1 MAHTR
6 MCRQCY
12 HLFLSPTFTPQEI
25 SFLYS
30 KEAGSL
36 MRSFYR
42 RAEERA
48 GVSFGRQAAGSRML
62 ASQYEQESSSFRKKF
77 IHEFVS
83 TFSRSPIRRVLDIG
97 GGDGANILAF
107 KNSEK
112 FVYDLSNHC
121 SGSGEVAFIDDLG
134 KAQHLIP
141 FDLLVS
147 THTLEHL
154 GNPRDMLACYTTL
167 CKPGSLFYVEV
178 PMQYVYVFLKRLLFP
193 ILRKGIDI
201 HWHINYFSR
210 ASLRALFELSGYKT
224 LYLDTCLMPY
234 GFLRMQV
241 FVALFVYAE
250 KACAGFAS
258 GSQVA
263 REFLSDLMKAAR
275 TEAYRR
281 IMGCYPKLRPHTVL

>member
-1 MAHTR
+1 VHTR
-6 MCRQCY
+6 MCKQCY

-36 MRSFYR
+36 MRLFYQ

-48 GVSFGRQAAGSRML
+48 GVSLGQQAAGSKML
-62 ASQYEQESSSFRKKF
+62 ANQYEQESSSFRKQF
-77 IHEFVS
+77 ICEFVT
-83 TFSRSPIRRVLDIG
+83 TFSRSPIKRVLDIG
-97 GGDGANILAF
+97 GGDGGNILAF

-121 SGSGEVAFIDDLG
+121 SSNGEIEFIDDLG
-134 KAQHLIP
+134 KARHLIP

-147 THTLEHL
+147 THTLEHV
-154 GNPRDMLACYTTL
+154 GNLRDMLECYTAM
-167 CKPGSLFYVEV
+167 CEPGSLFYVEV
-178 PMQYVYVFLKRLLFP
+178 PMQYVYVFLKRFLFP
-193 ILRKGIDI
+193 ILRKGTDI

-224 LYLDTCLMPY
+224 LYLDSRLMPY

-241 FVALFVYAE
+241 FVALFVYTE
-250 KACAGFAS
+250 KACAGFTS

-263 REFLSDLMKAAR
+263 REFLSDLMKATG

-281 IMGCYPKLRPHTVL
+281 IIGRYPTLRSHTVL